1 MEWYYAAGDKQQGP
15 VDEETFRRL
24 VSEKVVK
31 PQTLVW
37 RKGIPDWIPYSEVGE
52 AKPRVPVSEPVRETG
67 LEPASEPGLES
78 VSEQEQV
85 EESEEVILKCYHC
98 QESFE
103 LSDLIRLDGKN
114 VCEGC
119 KPALIQ
125 LMHEG
130 GQDSDDERIRN
141 EYLNHE
147 ASVRS
152 VGPIYFIIAALFI
165 ASGLDLL
172 KKGSAGGLLVLLIAA
187 GLHGYAAVKIRKLDP
202 SARPW
207 VGVLSGLVLLVFP
220 VGTVISAYILYLV
233 FSKKGKFVMSEEY
246 VAIMERT
253 PGIRY
258 RASKVIRVLLWIV
271 LGLILMGAIGAIL
284 GAKG

>member
-1 MEWYYAAGDKQQGP
+1 MDWYYAAGDKQQGP

-52 AKPRVPVSEPVRETG
+52 AKPRVPVSEPVRE
-67 LEPASEPGLES
+67 S

-98 QESFE
+98 QKSFE

-119 KPALIQ
+119 KPALI
-125 LMHEG
+125 HEG
-130 GQDSDDERIRN
+130 GQDSADERIRN